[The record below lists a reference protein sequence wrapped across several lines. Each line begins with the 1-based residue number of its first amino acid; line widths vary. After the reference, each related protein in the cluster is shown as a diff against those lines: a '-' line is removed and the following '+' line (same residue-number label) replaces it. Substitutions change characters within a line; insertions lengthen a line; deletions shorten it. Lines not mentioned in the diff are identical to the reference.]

1 MSIKILETTTQ
12 IENAKYYDQY
22 DWDDMI
28 ADMINNKSFN
38 QILTEL
44 FIRGTISELSL
55 FFFTK
60 SYLAVPKGVRL
71 SSTFFY
77 DN

>member
-1 MSIKILETTTQ
+1 MV
-12 IENAKYYDQY
+12 
-22 DWDDMI
+22 
-28 ADMINNKSFN
+28 ADMINNKGFN

-44 FIRGTISELSL
+44 FIRGNIFEFAL

-60 SYLAVPKGVRL
+60 SYLAAPKGVRL
-71 SSTFFY
+71 SSAFFY